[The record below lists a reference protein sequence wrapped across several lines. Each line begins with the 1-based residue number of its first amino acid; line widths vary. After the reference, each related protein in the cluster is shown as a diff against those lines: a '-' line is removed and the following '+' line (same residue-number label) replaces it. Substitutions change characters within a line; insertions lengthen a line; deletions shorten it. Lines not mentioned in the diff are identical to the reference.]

1 MSRRLECTVSSLASP
16 PAFDFFRVEGAA
28 SDLDA
33 CRAALRGFGGPRRAP
48 RRRGVGSEAS
58 EAPESSELTEPS
70 EEATDAP
77 ERLEFLEDDLLKSP
91 ELSEVPATAERLRRL
106 LLGMNM
112 SLIMANIY
120 AS

>member
-1 MSRRLECTVSSLASP
+1 M
-16 PAFDFFRVEGAA
+16 
-28 SDLDA
+28 
-33 CRAALRGFGGPRRAP
+33 
-48 RRRGVGSEAS
+48 GSEAS

>member
-58 EAPESSELTEPS
+58 ESSELTEPS

-77 ERLEFLEDDLLKSP
+77 ERPERLEVLEDDLLESP
-91 ELSEVPATAERLRRL
+91 ELLAVPATAERLRRL
-106 LLGMNM
+106 LLGMDVFDHGEH
-112 SLIMANIY
+112 
-120 AS
+120 